1 MIQKEVNIACSWSG
15 GKDSCYSLMKAVK
28 KGAVLKVVLNMMN
41 ENGKVSRSHGLSYD
55 ILRQQAAAMNVPL
68 FTRPSTW
75 DDYETN
81 FVEAIV
87 DLKSKFLIEAVV
99 FGDIDLQPHRE
110 WEEKVCGKGGVE
122 ALLPIWQR
130 DRKELVMEML
140 EEKIVAMI
148 VSCNEV
154 LGERFLGRILDAALV
169 HELEMLGVDVCG
181 ENGEFHTVVID
192 CPLFCAPIQIPAY
205 QKGSHNGYHF
215 LCWEE

>member
-1 MIQKEVNIACSWSG
+1 MIQKGVNIACSWSG
-15 GKDSCYSLMKAVK
+15 GKDSCFSLMQAIKS
-28 KGAVLKVVLNMMN
+28 GAVLKVVLNMMN
-41 ENGKVSRSHGLSYD
+41 ENGKISRSHGLSTE

-75 DDYETN
+75 DDYEMN
-81 FVEAIV
+81 FVDAIV
-87 DLKSKFLIEAVV
+87 ELKSRFFIEAVV
-99 FGDIDLQPHRE
+99 FGDIDLPPHRE

-130 DRKELVMEML
+130 DRKELVMNML
-140 EEKIVAMI
+140 NEKLVAMI

-154 LGERFLGRILDAALV
+154 LGERFLGRILDAGLV
-169 HELEMLGVDVCG
+169 HELEAMGVDVCG

-192 CPLFCAPIQIPAY
+192 CPLFGAPIQIPPHR
-205 QKGSHNGYHF
+205 KECHKGYHF